1 MSDELKSNPSPEEN
15 KKEEVKKETPKPETK
30 KVIPAAKKTAPAAK
44 KVPPKPQ
51 IVVAPK
57 EEPNED
63 WQRKLIEKLG
73 EAVKEAYVSV
83 GEFNI
88 IVENNDDYLD
98 TFSKIKE
105 FGFDYLADISSVDYL
120 KFEGAP
126 KRFGLSYH
134 FYSVKLN
141 KRMRVKVFLDD
152 GEKVPSVMHIWKTAD
167 FHEREAYD
175 LMGIEFTGRDSLRR
189 ILLPE
194 DWVGHPLRKDA
205 DKAEG
210 REEYTARLVRKLR
223 EED

>member
-1 MSDELKSNPSPEEN
+1 MSEELKKNPSPEEN
-15 KKEEVKKETPKPETK
+15 KKEEVKKEAPKPE
-30 KVIPAAKKTAPAAK
+30 AKKAAPAAK

-63 WQRKLIEKLG
+63 WQKKLIGELG
-73 EAVKEAYVSV
+73 DSVKEAYVSV

-88 IVENNDDYLD
+88 VVENNENYID
-98 TFSKIKE
+98 TFKKIKD

-120 KFEGAP
+120 KYEGAP

-134 FYSVKLN
+134 FYSVKMN

-152 GEKVPSVMHIWKTAD
+152 GEKVPSVMDIWKTAD

-175 LMGIEFTGRDSLRR
+175 LMGIVFTGRDSLER
-189 ILLPE
+189 ILLPH

-205 DKAEG
+205 DKIEG

>member
-1 MSDELKSNPSPEEN
+1 MSDELKKNPSPEEN
-15 KKEEVKKETPKPETK
+15 KKEEVKKPEAK
-30 KVIPAAKKTAPAAK
+30 AGEAKKAAPAAK
-44 KVPPKPQ
+44 KVPPKPK
-51 IVVAPK
+51 IVEAAK
-57 EEPNED
+57 EEPTES
-63 WQRKLIEKLG
+63 WQKDLIGKLG
-73 EAVKEAYVSV
+73 DSVKEAYVSV

-88 IVENNDDYLD
+88 VVENDENYLD
-98 TFSKIKE
+98 TFKKIKD

-120 KFEGAP
+120 KYEGVS

-134 FYSVKLN
+134 LYSVSMN
-141 KRMRVKVFLDD
+141 KRLRVKVFLD
-152 GEKVPSVMHIWKTAD
+152 EEESVPSVMEIWKTAD

-175 LMGIEFTGRDSLRR
+175 LMGIEFTGRDNLTR

>member
-1 MSDELKSNPSPEEN
+1 MSDELKKNPSPEEN
-15 KKEEVKKETPKPETK
+15 KKEEVKKEAPKPE
-30 KVIPAAKKTAPAAK
+30 AKKPAAK

-57 EEPNED
+57 EEPNEE
-63 WQRKLIEKLG
+63 WQKKLIAELG
-73 EAVKEAYVSV
+73 DSVKEAYVSV

-88 IVENNDDYLD
+88 VVENNEDYLD
-98 TFSKIKE
+98 TFKKIKD

-120 KFEGAP
+120 KYEGAP

-134 FYSVKLN
+134 FYSVNMN

-152 GEKVPSVMHIWKTAD
+152 GEKVPSVMDIWKTAD

-175 LMGIEFTGRDSLRR
+175 LMGIVFTGRDSLER
-189 ILLPE
+189 ILLPH

>member
-1 MSDELKSNPSPEEN
+1 M
-15 KKEEVKKETPKPETK
+15 
-30 KVIPAAKKTAPAAK
+30 
-44 KVPPKPQ
+44 PPKPQ

-63 WQRKLIEKLG
+63 WQKKLIAELG
-73 EAVKEAYVSV
+73 DSVKEAYVSV

-88 IVENNDDYLD
+88 VVENNEDYLD
-98 TFSKIKE
+98 TFKKIKD

-120 KFEGAP
+120 KYEGAP

-134 FYSVKLN
+134 FYSVKMN

-152 GEKVPSVMHIWKTAD
+152 GEKVPSVMDIWKTAD

-175 LMGIEFTGRDSLRR
+175 LMGIVFTGRDSLER
-189 ILLPE
+189 ILLPH

>member
-1 MSDELKSNPSPEEN
+1 MSDEVKNTPSPEVN
-15 KKEEVKKETPKPETK
+15 KKEEVKKEAPKAKPNADAK
-30 KVIPAAKKTAPAAK
+30 AKVAAK

-57 EEPNED
+57 EEPKED
-63 WQRKLIEKLG
+63 WQKNILKELG
-73 EAVKEAYVSV
+73 DNVKEAYVSV
-83 GEFNI
+83 GEFNVVI
-88 IVENNDDYLD
+88 ENNENYLD
-98 TFSKIKE
+98 SFQKIKD

-134 FYSVKLN
+134 FYSVKMN

-152 GEKVPSVMHIWKTAD
+152 GEKVPSVMDIWKTAD

-175 LMGIEFTGRDSLRR
+175 LMGIVFTGRDNLKR
-189 ILLPE
+189 ILLPD
-194 DWVGHPLRKDA
+194 DWVGHPLRKDES
-205 DKAEG
+205 KIEG

>member
-1 MSDELKSNPSPEEN
+1 MSEELKNNPSPEKD
-15 KKEEVKKETPKPETK
+15 KKEEVKAKKDVAGDEAKPKPK
-30 KVIPAAKKTAPAAK
+30 PAAK

-57 EEPNED
+57 EEPSED
-63 WQRKLIEKLG
+63 WQKQLIEKLG
-73 EAVKEAYVSV
+73 DNVEEAYISV
-83 GEFNI
+83 GEFN
-88 IVENNDDYLD
+88 VVVKNNEDLINV
-98 TFSKIKE
+98 FQKIKD
-105 FGFDYLADISSVDYL
+105 FGFDFLADISSVDYL
-120 KFEGAP
+120 KYEGAP

-134 FYSVKLN
+134 FYSVSLN
-141 KRMRVKVFLDD
+141 KRLRVKVYLDD

-175 LMGIEFTGRDSLRR
+175 LMGIVFTGREGLKR
-189 ILLPE
+189 ILLPD

-210 REEYTARLVRKLR
+210 REEYTAKLVRKLR

>member
-1 MSDELKSNPSPEEN
+1 MSEEVKNNPSPEKD
-15 KKEEVKKETPKPETK
+15 KKEEVKAKKDVAGDEVKPKPK
-30 KVIPAAKKTAPAAK
+30 PAAK

-57 EEPNED
+57 EEPGED
-63 WQRKLIEKLG
+63 WQKQLIEKLG
-73 EAVKEAYVSV
+73 DNVEEAYISV
-83 GEFNI
+83 GEFN
-88 IVENNDDYLD
+88 VVVKNNEDLINV
-98 TFSKIKE
+98 FQKIKD

-120 KFEGAP
+120 KYEGAP

-134 FYSVKLN
+134 FYSVSLN
-141 KRMRVKVFLDD
+141 KRLRVKVYLDD

-175 LMGIEFTGRDSLRR
+175 LMGIVFTGRDGLKR
-189 ILLPE
+189 ILLPD

-210 REEYTARLVRKLR
+210 REEYTAKLVRKLR